1 MNTAIPFI
9 ILLKLKIIFAEK
21 KWGSEKELFNKF
33 CNSLSVLT
41 LDQQNCIMAITKNF
55 LRIEFKDYPTHLIN
69 CLEQIQPSNKVYVL
83 PLKKRRDY
91 ESGTSKSS
99 DSIAYLFKNKLLF
112 LTTPF
117 NNTVF
122 NVVSKPELLPNNFNL
137 NPYPLFI
144 VDDFIGS
151 GETCEECLNY
161 LLEKGIE
168 LTKINIISLVVQNLG
183 YDRILNN
190 FGISISNSKYRQR
203 GITDSFSDPER
214 KRLQETMESIESFL
228 QYDKNEQFGYNRTE
242 ALVKMNRTPNN
253 TFPFYW
259 KDKIITGGCR
269 YSSPFPR

>member
-1 MNTAIPFI
+1 
-9 ILLKLKIIFAEK
+9 
-21 KWGSEKELFNKF
+21 
-33 CNSLSVLT
+33 
-41 LDQQNCIMAITKNF
+41 
-55 LRIEFKDYPTHLIN
+55 
-69 CLEQIQPSNKVYVL
+69 
-83 PLKKRRDY
+83 
-91 ESGTSKSS
+91 
-99 DSIAYLFKNKLLF
+99 
-112 LTTPF
+112 
-117 NNTVF
+117 
-122 NVVSKPELLPNNFNL
+122 
-137 NPYPLFI
+137 
-144 VDDFIGS
+144 
-151 GETCEECLNY
+151 
-161 LLEKGIE
+161 
-168 LTKINIISLVVQNLG
+168 LVVQNLG